1 MRYDEFIYNSFVLMT
16 ILLGRCAMDQAK
28 KDFLERL
35 AKGVAAQFGKNC
47 EVVVHDLKSEDPNST
62 IVTIVNGEVSGR
74 SLGDGPSHV
83 VLKALHTDP
92 DKLQDRLAYLTKTE
106 DGKVLRSST
115 IFIRD
120 EKGVPEAVFSIN
132 YDTSLFM
139 AMVDN
144 LSDFLTLS
152 DDPTAKDPEEISH
165 NVNDLLDELIEESV
179 RIVGKPVSLMTR
191 EDKVRAIGFLND
203 NGAFLVTKAGQK
215 VCTYFGI
222 SKYTLYNYL
231 DEAKQGRE

>member
-1 MRYDEFIYNSFVLMT
+1 MRYHGPIDNSFGLMT
-16 ILLGRCAMDQAK
+16 NLLGRCAMDQSQ

-62 IVTIVNGEVSGR
+62 IIAIENGEVSGR
-74 SLGDGPSHV
+74 TLGDGPSHV

-152 DDPTAKDPEEISH
+152 DDPASKNPEEISH